1 MLLCMSC
8 AVLQW
13 MSCAVL
19 PVYIVCDVTV
29 DGVCDAAVDSVCGVA
44 LDWRVGCGMWQWC
57 QWMCHER
64 RCHFTLV
71 FGCVPHCDRDVHRL
85 YELLVRDESEGSG
98 RLSEDVEALRQRSV
112 DLANVL
118 DAVSVKLVAT
128 DKAVVDTVTAAL
140 PAGTPA
146 PRITVLNKQVQ

>member
-1 MLLCMSC
+1 M
-8 AVLQW
+8 
-13 MSCAVL
+13 
-19 PVYIVCDVTV
+19 
-29 DGVCDAAVDSVCGVA
+29 
-44 LDWRVGCGMWQWC
+44 
-57 QWMCHER
+57 
-64 RCHFTLV
+64 
-71 FGCVPHCDRDVHRL
+71 
-85 YELLVRDESEGSG
+85 RDESEGSG